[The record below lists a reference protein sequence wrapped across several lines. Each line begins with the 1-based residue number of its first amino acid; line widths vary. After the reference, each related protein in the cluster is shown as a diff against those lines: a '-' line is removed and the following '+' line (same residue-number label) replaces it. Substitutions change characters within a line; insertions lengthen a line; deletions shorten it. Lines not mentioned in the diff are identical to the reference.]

1 MENIENL
8 KIELILF
15 KEETNI
21 SFKTLRRVLED
32 IRFCESTNTKIII
45 KTEEENLALNKIF
58 EIRNKYSQKNQNQ
71 IDIILFIELYNLI
84 KEYENEKENVLR
96 REI

>member
-8 KIELILF
+8 KIELLLF

-32 IRFCESTNTKIII
+32 IRFYESTNTKIII

>member
-8 KIELILF
+8 KIELLLF

-21 SFKTLRRVLED
+21 SFKT
-32 IRFCESTNTKIII
+32 FCENTNTKIII

-71 IDIILFIELYNLI
+71 IDIILFIELHNLI

-96 REI
+96 RN